1 MPMHGFNKWFGVAL
15 SALLV
20 QACATGARVQ
30 VDFDPKQNFQ
40 TLHSYAWAP
49 TTDDSQRAKARDS
62 LTEERVHS
70 AVDAHLAAKG
80 YKKVDAVQ
88 ADFLVAYAITVEQ
101 RSSVNQS
108 QVGVGFGRYG
118 GSSAIGFGYSV
129 PVGSTNEPYAV
140 GSLIIDILDA
150 KQKRLLW
157 RGIGEQALDAEQ
169 SPENRTAR
177 INTTVNEILGR
188 FPPEP
193 GKSK

>member
-1 MPMHGFNKWFGVAL
+1 MHGFNKWFSVAL

-30 VDFDPKQNFQ
+30 VDYDPKQNFQ
-40 TLHSYAWAP
+40 TLRSYAWAP

-62 LTEERVHS
+62 LTEERIQS
-70 AVDAHLAAKG
+70 AVDANLAASG
-80 YKKVDAVQ
+80 YKKADAVQ
-88 ADFLVAYAITVEQ
+88 ADFLVTYAITVEQ
-101 RSSVNQS
+101 RPSVSQS
-108 QVGVGFGRYG
+108 QMGVGVGRYG
-118 GSSAIGFGYSV
+118 GSSAIGFGYSF
-129 PVGSTNEPYAV
+129 PLGSTNEPYTV

-150 KQKRLLW
+150 KQKRLIW
-157 RGIGEQALDAEQ
+157 RGVGEQALDAAQ

-177 INTTVNEILGR
+177 INATVKEILGR